1 MCVAAI
7 QAHKKDSS
15 LSEEISTNVLEL
27 NGSGE
32 IATDVI
38 GIDC

>member
-15 LSEEISTNVLEL
+15 LSGEISTNVLVL

-32 IATDVI
+32 TATDVI

>member
-7 QAHKKDSS
+7 QARKKHSS
-15 LSEEISTNVLEL
+15 LCGEISTNVLEL

>member
-1 MCVAAI
+1 MCVAANE
-7 QAHKKDSS
+7 AHKKYSS
-15 LSEEISTNVLEL
+15 LCGEISTNVLEL

>member
-7 QAHKKDSS
+7 QAHKKASS
-15 LSEEISTNVLEL
+15 LCGEISTNVLEL

-32 IATDVI
+32 IATDVT